1 MIKVLFFIE
10 SLSGGGAEKV
20 LRNLVNNMDQGRFD
34 ITVATAYPV
43 DAKQL
48 LAPGIRYKSMFP
60 AENRI
65 NRLRYRLESA
75 AGLAYAL
82 HLKGNY
88 DVEVAY
94 LECGA
99 TKIIAGSTNK
109 KAKKIAWVH
118 CDLERAFGTDG
129 SFAAKCAPWYA
140 KYDRVACVSQR
151 VRESFVSMFG
161 DVPQADVVYNV
172 VDSEEILQ
180 KAQEPLPAGIE
191 KRKKTVLLVGRLT
204 AQKNLL
210 RMLKAHEKAL
220 QDGLDH
226 DLWILGEGEDR
237 GMVEQF
243 VSEHGL
249 GDSVALFGFQQNPYA
264 FMREADIMA
273 CSSDYEGFSTFVTEA
288 LILGKPIVTTDVS
301 GMRELLGDSE
311 YGLITENDDEDFCRG
326 LVEMVNRND
335 DLLLA
340 MAQCA
345 RERGKSFEMDALLE
359 KTQGYLESL

>member
-34 ITVATAYPV
+34 ITVATVYPV
-43 DAKQL
+43 DAEHL
-48 LAPGIRYKSMFP
+48 LVPGIRYKSMFP
-60 AENRI
+60 ADNRV
-65 NRLRYRLESA
+65 NRLRYRLEAA
-75 AGLAYAL
+75 AGLSYAL
-82 HLKGNY
+82 HLKDDY
-88 DVEVAY
+88 DVECAY
-94 LECGA
+94 LECGT

-151 VRESFVSMFG
+151 VKESYVSMFG
-161 DVPQADVVYNV
+161 DTPKAEVVYNS
-172 VDSEEILQ
+172 VDSDEILQ
-180 KAQEPLPAGIE
+180 KAQEPLPAGVE
-191 KRKKTVLLVGRLT
+191 KRKKTVLLVGRLSSP
-204 AQKNLL
+204 KNIL
-210 RMLKAHEKAL
+210 RMLKAHQKTLA
-220 QDGLDH
+220 DGIDH
-226 DLWILGEGEDR
+226 DLWIVGEGEER
-237 GMVEQF
+237 AKIEAF
-243 VSEHGL
+243 IAENGL
-249 GDSVALFGFQQNPYA
+249 QDSVTLFGFQNNPYA

-311 YGLITENDDEDFCRG
+311 FGLITAAEDEAFCEG
-326 LVEMVNRND
+326 LKSVLQKEDAELRQMHI
-335 DLLLA
+335 A
-340 MAQCA
+340 ASQ
-345 RERGKSFEMDALLE
+345 RGKTFETSVLVKQTELFLE
-359 KTQGYLESL
+359 GL

>member
-1 MIKVLFFIE
+1 MDNLTE
-10 SLSGGGAEKV
+10 GGAEKV
-20 LRNLVNNMDQGRFD
+20 LRNLVNNMDQSRFD

-140 KYDRVACVSQR
+140 KYDRVACVSRR
-151 VRESFVSMFG
+151 VKESFVSMFG

-172 VDSEEILQ
+172 VDSDEILH
-180 KAQEPLPAGIE
+180 KAQEPLPAGVE
-191 KRKKTVLLVGRLT
+191 KRKKTVLLVGRLS
-204 AQKNLL
+204 APKNIL
-210 RMLKAHEKAL
+210 RILKAHRKILNAGIE
-220 QDGLDH
+220 H
-226 DLWILGEGEDR
+226 DLWIVGEGEERAKIETFIAENDL
-237 GMVEQF
+237 QN
-243 VSEHGL
+243 
-249 GDSVALFGFQQNPYA
+249 SVTLFGFQQNPYA

-288 LILGKPIVTTDVS
+288 LVLGKPVVTTDVS

-326 LVEMVNRND
+326 LVEMVNRDD

-345 RERGKSFEMDALLE
+345 RERGRSFEMDALLE